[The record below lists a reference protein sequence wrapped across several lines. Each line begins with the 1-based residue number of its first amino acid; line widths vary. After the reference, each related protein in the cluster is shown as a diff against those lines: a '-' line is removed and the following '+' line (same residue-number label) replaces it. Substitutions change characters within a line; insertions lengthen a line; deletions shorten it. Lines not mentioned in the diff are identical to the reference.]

1 MKTPWQVMTA
11 GDWLVVLTLLGI
23 ALVGIAW
30 LAAAPTGTRVV
41 VTCGDQTCFVA
52 DLDQAHS
59 IDLDGPLG
67 TTHLVIDEK
76 GAYVTASPCPRK
88 VCIAMGT
95 ARRSGD
101 LLACVPN
108 RIMVRI
114 EGPASED
121 EPYDLLSR

>member
-1 MKTPWQVMTA
+1 MKTPWQIMTK
-11 GDWLVVLTLLGI
+11 GDWLIILMLLGI

-30 LAAAPTGTRVV
+30 LAVAPTGMRVV
-41 VTCGDQTCFVA
+41 VTSGGQTCFVA
-52 DLDQAHS
+52 DLGQTHS

-67 TTHLVIDEK
+67 KTHLVIDEQ
-76 GAYVTASPCPRK
+76 GAYVTGSPCPRK
-88 VCIAMGT
+88 ICIAMGP
-95 ARRSGD
+95 AKRAGD

>member
-1 MKTPWQVMTA
+1 MKTPWQVMTK

-23 ALVGIAW
+23 ALAGIAW
-30 LAAAPTGTRVV
+30 LAIAPTGTRVV
-41 VTCGDQTCFVA
+41 VTSRGQTCFVA

-67 TTHLVIDEK
+67 KTRLVIDEK
-76 GAYVTASPCPRK
+76 GAYVTDSPCPRK
-88 VCIAMGT
+88 VCISMGP
-95 ARRSGD
+95 AKRSGD

-114 EGPASED
+114 EGPAGED
-121 EPYDLLSR
+121 APYDLLSR